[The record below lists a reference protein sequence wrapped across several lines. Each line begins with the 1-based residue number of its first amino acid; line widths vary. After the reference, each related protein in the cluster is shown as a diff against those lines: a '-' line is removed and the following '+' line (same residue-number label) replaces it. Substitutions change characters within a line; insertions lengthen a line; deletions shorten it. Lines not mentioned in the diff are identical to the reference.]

1 MTKIYILVNI
11 INIKKYFDIIKIKK
25 NITKIKGSIN
35 TILKKINILKLL
47 K

>member
-11 INIKKYFDIIKIKK
+11 INIKKDFDIVKIKK